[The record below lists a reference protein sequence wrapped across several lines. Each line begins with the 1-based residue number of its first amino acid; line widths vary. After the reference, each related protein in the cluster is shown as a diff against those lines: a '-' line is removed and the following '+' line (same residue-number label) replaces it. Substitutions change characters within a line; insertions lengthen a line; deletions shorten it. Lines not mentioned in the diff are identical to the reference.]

1 MTAIEESINK
11 FCGYFSEQIQSIRSI
26 TIAESE
32 ENNGNI
38 DNFQIKFYK
47 KVLLITALDT
57 LAGIRFPKQRFPS
70 LNKNNRNRFI
80 KFLEISRA
88 WEDGKLIS
96 VPFLY
101 EYIEKGSL
109 SDGLLRFYITQIM
122 SKYNADGSI
131 NIPSR
136 EIDQLKEALFELAA
150 TEQEEK
156 AIMECQHYELMYR
169 YRNYLIHES
178 REPGYAMEILPD
190 ESDPYYHGYL
200 GKDKMVL
207 AYPIELFLKLVENS
221 VNYLA
226 TYLKTHKLNPYDFVE
241 ETTRW

>member
-1 MTAIEESINK
+1 MSAIEDKINS
-11 FCGYFSEQIQSIRSI
+11 FCGYFYGQIESIRSL
-26 TIAESE
+26 TIIETNDKPRDIEDS
-32 ENNGNI
+32 
-38 DNFQIKFYK
+38 QIKFYK

-80 KFLEISRA
+80 RFLEVSRC
-88 WEDGKLIS
+88 WQSGELVSI
-96 VPFLY
+96 PFLA
-101 EYIEKGSL
+101 EHIEKGSL
-109 SDGLLRFYITQIM
+109 SNGLLRFYVTEIM
-122 SKYNADGSI
+122 NKFNVDGSI
-131 NIPSR
+131 NLPSKK
-136 EIDQLKEALFELAA
+136 IDEPKETLFELAA

-190 ESDPYYHGYL
+190 ENDPYYHSYIGQ
-200 GKDKMVL
+200 DKLVL
-207 AYPIELFLKLVENS
+207 AYPLELFVKLFENALDYLS
-221 VNYLA
+221 NYL
-226 TYLKTHKLNPYDFVE
+226 KSHKLNPYDFVE